1 MPLSATTMRSPGMR
15 AMRSLARN
23 ELGKSWVTS
32 PLALTPSQLKDN
44 PLVITGKG
52 GKTRLVPLLPEAKA
66 AIEHYLSLLPFPV
79 SPQQPLFRGAF
90 GVVASAVVGAAHV
103 PQMTKASWTAYII
116 AASGFGALVVVGL
129 AWFLAS
135 HSNSKDLGRVRRQVR
150 AIDVYAADLPH
161 DVAVLL
167 KAVVAPRVLTE
178 HGADEPWSSPAWLSP
193 DDVLCALGK
202 PKREPRPKA
211 AQGPAVAGPTP

>member
-1 MPLSATTMRSPGMR
+1 MTVDEDAIRGRVLSTQLLIDTYEASERG
-15 AMRSLARN
+15 ARN
-23 ELGKSWVTS
+23 SSVAG
-32 PLALTPSQLKDN
+32 
-44 PLVITGKG
+44 
-52 GKTRLVPLLPEAKA
+52 
-66 AIEHYLSLLPFPV
+66 LSV
-79 SPQQPLFRGAF
+79 AVGGAF